1 MGSNRRFSRRFRAL
15 KSGRAIVASSGAGV
29 DCIIRNLSASGALIQ
44 FSGPAPRMPAFE
56 LYLIAENKLVP
67 IKIAWQHG
75 PDVGVEF
82 GTKLKWISDRLAA

>member
-1 MGSNRRFSRRFRAL
+1 
-15 KSGRAIVASSGAGV
+15 
-29 DCIIRNLSASGALIQ
+29 
-44 FSGPAPRMPAFE
+44 MPAFE